1 MKLERLVHGGGVQI
15 AIRVGVDT
23 VRSASRD
30 AEHGEDGFSRLQ
42 NQNDESSCAP
52 RSSPT
57 KTSLCAFIPPLFA
70 RPRPSPRARVGGRA
84 AAAAA
89 NVASISSA
97 ATGGVALAPTAE
109 CPRPENTVRLCAKI
123 LELPHVQQVRSHVA
137 ERRDERLKSR
147 GRAVAQ
153 RR

>member
-23 VRSASRD
+23 VPLGVAFSD
-30 AEHGEDGFSRLQ
+30 AEHGEDGFLVLR

-57 KTSLCAFIPPLFA
+57 KTSLCAFISSTIRATTAASLA
-70 RPRPSPRARVGGRA
+70 ARARSVGEPP

-97 ATGGVALAPTAE
+97 ATGGVASLAPTAE
-109 CPRPENTVRLCAKI
+109 CPRPENTVRLCAKN
-123 LELPHVQQVRSHVA
+123 S
-137 ERRDERLKSR
+137 
-147 GRAVAQ
+147 
-153 RR
+153 